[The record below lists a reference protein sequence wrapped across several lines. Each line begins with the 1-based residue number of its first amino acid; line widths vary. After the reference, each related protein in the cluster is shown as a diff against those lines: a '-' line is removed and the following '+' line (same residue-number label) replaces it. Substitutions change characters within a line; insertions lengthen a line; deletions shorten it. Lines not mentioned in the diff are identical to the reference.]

1 MTTVAWDGRTL
12 ASDSQASAGD
22 AVCTLRE
29 QKLFYPRDNEEWAVN
44 GERIL
49 AIGYSG
55 DCGTEFEV
63 QDTMRSG
70 LTYASTFIPESE
82 FSALAVAGTGRAW
95 IISKGT
101 DKTHASISL
110 QLDPYAIGSGGMIA
124 RAAMRCGKHAIDA
137 VQVAIEMDVFSG
149 GKVQSFTT
157 SAEVQN
163 IKQD

>member
-29 QKLFYPRDNEEWAVN
+29 QKLFYPRDNEEWVVN

-55 DCGTEFEV
+55 DCGAEFEV
-63 QDTMRSG
+63 QDLMRSG
-70 LTYASTFIPESE
+70 LTYASTFNPKSE
-82 FSALAVAGTGRAW
+82 FSALAVAGAGRVW

-101 DKTHASISL
+101 DNAHASISL

-124 RAAMRCGKHAIDA
+124 RTAMRCGKHAIDA
-137 VQVAIEMDVFSG
+137 VQVAIEMDVYSG

-157 SAEVQN
+157 SVEVQN